1 MPPQADRCIVPY
13 PRINLCVDNPIQEL
27 VSAPEFVKTGA
38 SVSKI
43 GASKR
48 ALISTE
54 ALALFYALVRNVRPR
69 HVVEI
74 GTYNAG
80 TSELICQ
87 ALLENGFGLLHT
99 VGPFDAER
107 VIPILDS
114 WSPALLQHLR
124 FYPMTSME
132 FYYEMSKLGI
142 SPEIAFVDGDHSY
155 ETALFDI
162 QSLAKSL
169 ARGGFLLVDN
179 VSQAGPY
186 YAAMDFL
193 ALHAGWTRCKIRD
206 PKWADSRKAF
216 DRERTSIPE
225 TDFEIL
231 RSPRSYSV
239 TARPVTFGEFLL
251 QNAVSG
257 LRIKAAT
264 AGGVLYA
271 QCVLRGFG
279 PSPVETV
286 TSATV
291 DISAPGT
298 FDILFPQ
305 LFAIGRPFTHCTA
318 EPWLS
323 WTGATPLSLFEIPT
337 IISPNGMHLDG
348 TTNEAQPAHHT
359 QLTSLTAREGV
370 RWWLVS
376 RRRVQVDGAQV

>member
-1 MPPQADRCIVPY
+1 
-13 PRINLCVDNPIQEL
+13 
-27 VSAPEFVKTGA
+27 
-38 SVSKI
+38 
-43 GASKR
+43 
-48 ALISTE
+48 
-54 ALALFYALVRNVRPR
+54 
-69 HVVEI
+69 
-74 GTYNAG
+74 
-80 TSELICQ
+80 
-87 ALLENGFGLLHT
+87 
-99 VGPFDAER
+99 
-107 VIPILDS
+107 
-114 WSPALLQHLR
+114 
-124 FYPMTSME
+124 ME

-193 ALHAGWTRCKIRD
+193 TLHVGWTRCKIRD

-239 TARPVTFGEFLL
+239 TARPVSFGEFLL

-257 LRIKAAT
+257 LRIKAAS
-264 AGGVLYA
+264 AGGELYT

-279 PSPVETV
+279 PSAFETV
-286 TSATV
+286 TSATI
-291 DISAPGT
+291 DISEPGT
-298 FDILFPQ
+298 FEILFPQ
-305 LFAIGRPFTHCTA
+305 PFAIEGPFTHCTA

-323 WTGATPLSLFEIPT
+323 WTGATPLSLLEIPT
-337 IISPNGMHLDG
+337 IISPDG
-348 TTNEAQPAHHT
+348 AHSDPKSNEAQPAYHT
-359 QLTSLTAREGV
+359 QLTSLTAREGA
-370 RWWLVS
+370 RSWLAS
-376 RRRVQVDGAQV
+376 RRRVEVDGAQV